1 MPGVDHRYASLDDLA
16 KGLHARRYSATELT
30 RATLEAL
37 AAVGPR
43 FNAIANLTPER
54 AMAEARRADRRLASR
69 ERASSGPASALLGVP
84 YGAKDIFAAVGAPTT
99 WGAPEFRDQR
109 FDEDATVIAR
119 LARRGAVLAGKLAS
133 VELAGGGRPLKP
145 GASLQGQGRN
155 VWDPTRYSGGSSSG
169 PGIAVAAGLVP
180 YALGSETGGSI
191 LGPAS
196 YSGITGLR
204 PTYGLI
210 PRTGVMALSWTM
222 DKVGILAR
230 SARDI
235 AIVLGAIAGPDG
247 RDASAAGRFA
257 SLDSRRPRA
266 AVKRVR
272 IGFAG
277 EDVEQCD
284 PVMHRRLAAG
294 LDELQ
299 RIVPRFTPAAIR
311 SDLPYT
317 ATLEL
322 VLLAEAATIFAEHLE
337 APTFDLVDERQK
349 AELRSGL
356 EIKARDYLQGMRVRE
371 LVAEDFR
378 RVFREV
384 DVIVSAGR
392 SETAPWLDRIA
403 KKRTSATVPDRL
415 RSAANLAGVP
425 GVFFPVGLADD
436 GMPAGLQLVG
446 PPRSEPLLLAIAEAF
461 QSETD
466 HHLARPP
473 HA

>member
-1 MPGVDHRYASLDDLA
+1 MPAEGHRYASLDDLA
-16 KGLHARRYSATELT
+16 KGLRARRYSATELAQ
-30 RATLEAL
+30 ATLDAL

-54 AMAEARRADRRLASR
+54 ALAEARRADRRLAARS
-69 ERASSGPASALLGVP
+69 AQVSALLGVP

-99 WGAPEFRDQR
+99 WGAPHFREQR

-155 VWDPTRYSGGSSSG
+155 VWDPARYSGGSSSG

-180 YALGSETGGSI
+180 YALGSETGGSV

-204 PTYGLI
+204 PTYGLV

-222 DKVGILAR
+222 DKVGVLAR
-230 SARDI
+230 TARDI
-235 AIVLGAIAGPDG
+235 AVVLGAIAGPDG

-257 SLDSRRPRA
+257 PLDARRARA
-266 AVKRVR
+266 SVKRAR

-277 EDVEQCD
+277 SDVEECD
-284 PVMHRRLAAG
+284 PVMHRCLAAG
-294 LDELQ
+294 LAELR
-299 RIVPRFTPAAIR
+299 RIVPRFTRAEIR

-317 ATLEL
+317 ETLGL

-337 APTFDLVDERQK
+337 APAFHLVDERQK

-356 EIKARDYLQGMRVRE
+356 DIKARDYLQAMRLRQVI
-371 LVAEDFR
+371 ADDFR

-392 SETAPWLDRIA
+392 SETAPWLDKVA
-403 KKRTSATVPDRL
+403 KQRSSATVPDRL

-436 GMPAGLQLVG
+436 GMPVGLQVVG

-461 QSETD
+461 QRETD